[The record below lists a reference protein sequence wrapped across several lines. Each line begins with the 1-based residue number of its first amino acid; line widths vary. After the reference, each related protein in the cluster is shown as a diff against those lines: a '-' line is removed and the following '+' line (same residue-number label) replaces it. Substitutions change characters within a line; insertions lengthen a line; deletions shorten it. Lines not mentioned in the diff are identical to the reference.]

1 MATFSSILTGKN
13 PMDREAWWA
22 LVHGVAELDM
32 IEVTYMHTHAQST
45 KQ

>member
-32 IEVTYMHTHAQST
+32 IEATEHIPKTVSF
-45 KQ
+45 